1 MVVRAA
7 AIFLLGAVFAGPAL
21 AQPKVTLMPGVTYE
35 KGVQFTPHGPVAF
48 HVITAPRPGTGNG
61 LYALGPS
68 LARGTVIGGSQRL
81 TDMQRDVSPQ
91 ATVAGINGDLF
102 NFKDSHPSGVYMEG
116 GVLKHPPLSGRSS
129 IGIDSAG
136 GLHVDRVKFF
146 GTWKGNGQRRPLNG
160 LNEVPTTGQ
169 VMLFTPSWGPAT
181 PRVANSAEVVLQP
194 FPATVPNVD
203 LAAPVVGIATG
214 GGTAIP
220 PDGAVLMAVGAA
232 APKLQAEAPAGTP
245 IAARLILQPDW
256 TGVVDALGGGPV
268 LVRAGKPVFR
278 SLEDFTTDQVSP
290 RLPRAGVG
298 QLADGRVILVA
309 VDGRQPGYS
318 AGMSTFELAQTLVR
332 LGAVTGSAVDGGSSV
347 TVAFDGQLLN
357 RPSDPGGER
366 PVKEGLFVKYYG
378 IYALPPS
385 QAIVTAATAPRG
397 VDLGY
402 KVVRPSTVTATLT
415 GPDGVAHPFE
425 QAILKQP
432 GTYTF
437 PWTTFD
443 VEGKWTFDVLA
454 VDDLQRQTTMQRTFS
469 YDLTLSALRAPRA
482 VKLPPEPKKPK
493 KGAKKPKVV
502 KPKVKPAFVV
512 GFALSRPAR
521 VYLRIETKL
530 GTTVKTLPAV
540 QRPAGESTLRWD
552 LRIGPK
558 TTAFPGTYVAHV
570 FATSQVGTMDRRA
583 NFALR
588 K

>member
-1 MVVRAA
+1 MLLRAA
-7 AIFLLGAVFAGPAL
+7 AISLLAAVFASPAL
-21 AQPKVTLMPGVTYE
+21 AQPTITLLPGVTYE

-48 HVITAPRPGTGNG
+48 HVITAPRPGTANG
-61 LYALGPS
+61 LYGLGPS
-68 LARGTVIGGSQRL
+68 IARGTVLGGGQRV
-81 TDMQRDVSPQ
+81 TDIQRGVSPQ
-91 ATVAGINGDLF
+91 ATVAGINGDF
-102 NFKDSHPSGVYMEG
+102 FSSKDGQPSGIFMEG

-129 IGIDSAG
+129 IGVGSDG
-136 GLHVDRVKFF
+136 TLHVDRVKFF
-146 GTWKGNGQRRPLNG
+146 GTWRGNGQRRPLNG
-160 LNEVPTTGQ
+160 INETPTSGQ

-181 PRVANSAEVVLQP
+181 PRVAGSAEVVLQP
-194 FPATVPNVD
+194 FPAAVPNVD
-203 LAAPVVGIATG
+203 LAAPVVSVASG

-232 APKLQAEAPAGTP
+232 ASKLQAEAPVGT
-245 IAARLILQPDW
+245 ALATRLILQPDW

-278 SLEDFTTDQVSP
+278 SLEDFKIDQISP
-290 RLPRAGVG
+290 RAPRAGVG

-332 LGAVTGSAVDGGSSV
+332 LGAVTASAVDAGGSV

-357 RPSDPGGER
+357 RPSDGAER
-366 PVKEGLFVKYYG
+366 AVKEGLFVKYYG
-378 IYALPPS
+378 VYALAPS

-397 VDLGY
+397 VNLGY
-402 KVVRPSTVTATLT
+402 KIVRPSTVTATLT

-425 QAILKQP
+425 QALVKQP

-443 VEGKWTFDVLA
+443 VEGTWRFDVQA
-454 VDDLQRQTTMQRTFS
+454 VDDLQRQTTMSRTFS
-469 YDLTLSALRAPRA
+469 YDLTLADLRVPAS
-482 VKLPPEPKKPK
+482 VKLPAPPKKPK
-493 KGAKKPKVV
+493 KGAKKPKPVAG
-502 KPKVKPAFVV
+502 PKPALVASFS
-512 GFALSRPAR
+512 LSRPAR
-521 VYLRIETKL
+521 VFMRIETRL
-530 GTTVKTLPAV
+530 GTIVKTLPAV

-552 LRIGPK
+552 LRIGSK
-558 TTAFPGTYVAHV
+558 TLAFPGSYTAHV
-570 FATSQVGTMDRRA
+570 YATSQVGKMDLRA